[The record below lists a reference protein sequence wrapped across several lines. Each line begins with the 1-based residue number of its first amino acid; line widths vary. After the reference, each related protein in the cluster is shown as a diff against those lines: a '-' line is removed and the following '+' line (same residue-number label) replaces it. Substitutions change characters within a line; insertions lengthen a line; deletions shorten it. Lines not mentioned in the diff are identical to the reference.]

1 MKILFVPVTYNSYDA
16 LDNYIASVG
25 KALDAAADPT
35 ISVTIHVAD
44 NSTVVE
50 SGKWKEESGKRK
62 VERDLSAAEY
72 SPSSFHFPLST
83 NLSLLTTHYPNPGY
97 LPAALKTIY
106 SEDYASYDYII
117 ISNVD
122 VTLDETFF
130 TTLRDLKADA
140 DTVWIAPFIWSPSE
154 QRDVNPKIQERYTKK
169 RLRLLRL
176 FFRFPLVWYSYSKT
190 VYRLRKQGT
199 SPAPSEVEITS
210 PDPSEGGECLAGSDP
225 GRPSSPSGRSGGV
238 PIYAGHGSFMI
249 FRPEIFQQEPK
260 LDYPVFLFC
269 EEIYMAEMARRIGK
283 KVAHCPAVKVWDKE
297 HASTGL
303 MGLWRYCKYNHDA
316 LSYIIRTFYE
326 QD

>member
-1 MKILFVPVTYNSYDA
+1 MKVLFVPVNYNSYDA
-16 LDNYIASVG
+16 LETYIASVG
-25 KALDAAADPT
+25 KALEVAADPT
-35 ISVTIHVAD
+35 IEVKIHVAD
-44 NSTVVE
+44 NSTSQKADAHNCPWPMVQYQ
-50 SGKWKEESGKRK
+50 
-62 VERDLSAAEY
+62 LS
-72 SPSSFHFPLST
+72 
-83 NLSLLTTHYPNPGY
+83 HYDNPGY
-97 LPAALKTIY
+97 LPAALKTVY

-122 VTLDETFF
+122 VTLDDTFF
-130 TTLRDLKADA
+130 TALRDLKADA
-140 DTVWIAPFIWSPSE
+140 DAVWIAPFIWSPSE

-176 FFRFPLVWYSYSKT
+176 FFRFPLVWYTYSKS
-190 VYRLRKQGT
+190 VYRLRKQE
-199 SPAPSEVEITS
+199 APSS
-210 PDPSEGGECLAGSDP
+210 LPKGG
-225 GRPSSPSGRSGGV
+225 

-269 EEIYMAEMARRIGK
+269 EEIYMAEMALRIGK
-283 KVAHCPAVKVWDKE
+283 KVTHCPSVKVWDKE

-303 MGLWRYCKYNHDA
+303 MNLWRYCKYNHDA

>member
-16 LDNYIASVG
+16 LDKYIASIG
-25 KALDAAADPT
+25 KALDAADDPT

-44 NSTVVE
+44 NSTNHGDRLYDCGLRPNQKPVPMI
-50 SGKWKEESGKRK
+50 RC
-62 VERDLSAAEY
+62 
-72 SPSSFHFPLST
+72 
-83 NLSLLTTHYPNPGY
+83 THYDNPGY
-97 LPAALKTIY
+97 LPAALSTVY
-106 SEDYASYDYII
+106 AEDFGSYDYII

-122 VTLDETFF
+122 VVLDETFF
-130 TTLRDLKADA
+130 TALRDLKADS
-140 DTVWIAPFIWSPSE
+140 DTVWVAPYIWSPSE

-176 FFRFPLVWYSYSKT
+176 LFACPPLYYLYTRTLYRTRKANQGKDHGDRFLIGSKT
-190 VYRLRKQGT
+190 TIMQPV
-199 SPAPSEVEITS
+199 PMI
-210 PDPSEGGECLAGSDP
+210 
-225 GRPSSPSGRSGGV
+225 

-269 EEIYMAEMARRIGK
+269 EEIFMAEMARRIGK
-283 KVAHCPAVKVWDKE
+283 KVTHCPSVKVWDKE

-326 QD
+326 

>member
-16 LDNYIASVG
+16 LDNYIASIG
-25 KALDAAADPT
+25 KALDAADDLT

-44 NSTVVE
+44 NSSEEVRRQE
-50 SGKWKEESGKRK
+50 SGDR
-62 VERDLSAAEY
+62 RD
-72 SPSSFHFPLST
+72 
-83 NLSLLTTHYPNPGY
+83 LSLLTSHYSNPGY
-97 LPAALKTIY
+97 LPAALRTVY
-106 SEDYASYDYII
+106 SEDYTSYDYII

-130 TTLRDLKADA
+130 TALRDLKADA
-140 DTVWIAPFIWSPSE
+140 DTVWVAPYIWSPSE
-154 QRDVNPKIQERYTKK
+154 QRDVNPKIQERYSKK

-176 FFRFPLVWYSYSKT
+176 LFACPPLYYLYTRTLYRRKVSKDVESGMRTDHYDSKT
-190 VYRLRKQGT
+190 
-199 SPAPSEVEITS
+199 
-210 PDPSEGGECLAGSDP
+210 
-225 GRPSSPSGRSGGV
+225 
-238 PIYAGHGSFMI
+238 IYAGHGSFMI
-249 FRPEIFQQEPK
+249 FRPDIFRQEPP

-269 EEIYMAEMARRIGK
+269 EEIYMAEMTRRIGK
-283 KVAHCPAVKVWDKE
+283 KVAHCPAVKVWDRE

>member
-1 MKILFVPVTYNSYDA
+1 MNILFVPVTYNSYDA
-16 LDNYIASVG
+16 LDNYIASIG

-35 ISVTIHVAD
+35 ISITIHVAD
-44 NSTVVE
+44 NSTIE
-50 SGKWKEESGKRK
+50 KKEKKELEGSI
-62 VERDLSAAEY
+62 
-72 SPSSFHFPLST
+72 
-83 NLSLLTTHYPNPGY
+83 SLLTSHYDNPGY
-97 LPAALKTIY
+97 LPAALKTVY
-106 SEDYASYDYII
+106 SEDVAKYDYII

-122 VTLDETFF
+122 VVLDETFF
-130 TTLRDLKADA
+130 TALRDLKADA

-176 FFRFPLVWYSYSKT
+176 FFRFPLVWYTYSKS
-190 VYRLRKQGT
+190 VYRLRKQE
-199 SPAPSEVEITS
+199 APSS
-210 PDPSEGGECLAGSDP
+210 LPKGG
-225 GRPSSPSGRSGGV
+225 

-249 FRPEIFQQEPK
+249 FRPEIFLQEPK

-269 EEIYMAEMARRIGK
+269 EEIYMAEMALRIGK
-283 KVAHCPAVKVWDKE
+283 KVTHCPSVKVWDKE

-303 MGLWRYCKYNHDA
+303 MNLWRYCKYNHDA

>member
-1 MKILFVPVTYNSYDA
+1 MNILFVPVTYNSYDA
-16 LDNYIASVG
+16 LDNYIASIG

-44 NSTVVE
+44 NSTIE
-50 SGKWKEESGKRK
+50 EKEKRK
-62 VERDLSAAEY
+62 VEG
-72 SPSSFHFPLST
+72 
-83 NLSLLTTHYPNPGY
+83 NISLLTSHYDNPGY
-97 LPAALKTIY
+97 LPAALKTVY
-106 SEDYASYDYII
+106 SEDVAKYDYII

-122 VTLDETFF
+122 IVLDETFF

-176 FFRFPLVWYSYSKT
+176 FFRFPLVWYTYSKS
-190 VYRLRKQGT
+190 VYRLRKGSSAAASAPESNL
-199 SPAPSEVEITS
+199 SPLTPHPSPLKT
-210 PDPSEGGECLAGSDP
+210 
-225 GRPSSPSGRSGGV
+225 
-238 PIYAGHGSFMI
+238 IYAGHGSFMI
-249 FRPEIFQQEPK
+249 FRPEIFLQEPK

-269 EEIYMAEMARRIGK
+269 EEIYMAEMALRIGK
-283 KVAHCPAVKVWDKE
+283 KVTHCPSVKVWDKE

>member
-1 MKILFVPVTYNSYDA
+1 MKVLFVPVTYNSYDA
-16 LDNYIASVG
+16 LDNYVASVG

-44 NSTVVE
+44 NS
-50 SGKWKEESGKRK
+50 SEEVRRQETADS
-62 VERDLSAAEY
+62 SNP
-72 SPSSFHFPLST
+72 SPLTSH
-83 NLSLLTTHYPNPGY
+83 LSLLYSHYSNPGY
-97 LPAALKTIY
+97 LPAALRTIY
-106 SEDYASYDYII
+106 SEDVASYDYII

-122 VTLDETFF
+122 VVLDETFF
-130 TTLRDLKADA
+130 TALRDLKTDA

-176 FFRFPLVWYSYSKT
+176 FFRFPLVWYTYSKS

-199 SPAPSEVEITS
+199 SPAPSK
-210 PDPSEGGECLAGSDP
+210 GGECLADSDP
-225 GRPSSPSGRSGGV
+225 GRPSSPSGRPGGV
-238 PIYAGHGSFMI
+238 SIYAGHGSFMI
-249 FRPEIFQQEPK
+249 FRPEIFLQEPK

-283 KVAHCPAVKVWDKE
+283 KAAHCPAVKVWDKE

>member
-1 MKILFVPVTYNSYDA
+1 MKVLFVPVTYNSYDA
-16 LDNYIASVG
+16 LESYIASVG
-25 KALDAAADPT
+25 KALEAAADPT
-35 ISVTIHVAD
+35 IEVKIHVAD
-44 NSTVVE
+44 NST
-50 SGKWKEESGKRK
+50 SLKA
-62 VERDLSAAEY
+62 DAHNCQLSIVNY
-72 SPSSFHFPLST
+72 QLS
-83 NLSLLTTHYPNPGY
+83 NYPNPGY
-97 LPAALKTIY
+97 LPAALKTVY

-130 TTLRDLKADA
+130 TALRDLKADT

-176 FFRFPLVWYSYSKT
+176 LFACPPLYYLYTRT
-190 VYRLRKQGT
+190 VYRIKYSRK
-199 SPAPSEVEITS
+199 
-210 PDPSEGGECLAGSDP
+210 EGRGA
-225 GRPSSPSGRSGGV
+225 RPKDACYQRDARMRNENSQSTDYSGNDTNLIPHSTFHI
-238 PIYAGHGSFMI
+238 PPKAIYAGHGSFMI
-249 FRPEIFQQEPK
+249 FRPEIFQQEPS

-269 EEIYMAEMARRIGK
+269 EEIYMAEMAQHIGK
-283 KVAHCPAVKVWDKE
+283 KVTHCPSVKVWDCE

>member
-1 MKILFVPVTYNSYDA
+1 MKVLFVPVTYNSYDA

-35 ISVTIHVAD
+35 IEVKIHVAD
-44 NSTVVE
+44 NSTEVI
-50 SGKWKEESGKRK
+50 R
-62 VERDLSAAEY
+62 EY
-72 SPSSFHFPLST
+72 GGTGARGREDRSEAGGNLVPPYPRTTAPSSIWTQELS
-83 NLSLLTTHYPNPGY
+83 HYPNPGY
-97 LPAALKTIY
+97 LPAALQTVY
-106 SEDYASYDYII
+106 AEDYASYDYIV

-130 TTLRDLKADA
+130 TALRDLKADA

-176 FFRFPLVWYSYSKT
+176 LFACPPLYYLYTRTLYRSKIRRNGGT
-190 VYRLRKQGT
+190 EAQGREDRSEAGGNLVPPYPRT
-199 SPAPSEVEITS
+199 PAPSNNL
-210 PDPSEGGECLAGSDP
+210 P
-225 GRPSSPSGRSGGV
+225 RKN
-238 PIYAGHGSFMI
+238 IYAGHGSFMI
-249 FRPEIFQQEPK
+249 FRPDIFRQEPP
-260 LDYPVFLFC
+260 LHYPVFLFC

-283 KVAHCPAVKVWDKE
+283 TVAHCPAVKVWDRE

-303 MGLWRYCKYNHDA
+303 MGLRRYCKYNHDA